1 MLWIIFLGGGL
12 IAFLWM
18 LAPTWRTLLR
28 SCPPEVRDS
37 AAVFWAQHSSSHG

>member
-1 MLWIIFLGGGL
+1 MWWIFAVGVL
-12 IAFLWM
+12 ITFSWM

-28 SCPPEVRDS
+28 SYPPEARDA